1 MMMVERASTNR
12 GSRKF
17 NEKVHVLA
25 EPGGASARHI
35 CTALRHH
42 SPLAD

>member
-17 NEKVHVLA
+17 SKFIET
-25 EPGGASARHI
+25 EF
-35 CTALRHH
+35 
-42 SPLAD
+42 

>member
-17 NEKVHVLA
+17 NKKVDVLA
-25 EPGGASARHI
+25 EPAGA
-35 CTALRHH
+35 
-42 SPLAD
+42 